1 MGLVMF
7 FPRKA
12 IAFEQVGVLSVDD
25 AHSFA
30 HLLLLAGSLGSDSI
44 DLTAHHLYLDTEQRL
59 MGNHGPFS
67 FGGTKGLWILG
78 SPLVGFSCMVIQDH
92 VALDGQF
99 FAFL

>member
-44 DLTAHHLYLDTEQRL
+44 DQIKRTQPSNFN
-59 MGNHGPFS
+59 G
-67 FGGTKGLWILG
+67 
-78 SPLVGFSCMVIQDH
+78 V
-92 VALDGQF
+92 
-99 FAFL
+99 

>member
-44 DLTAHHLYLDTEQRL
+44 DLTAHHISFIKIIGLHLMQAFFVSEAPRDYGFWGVLWCVFGHEAGVQRPL
-59 MGNHGPFS
+59 P
-67 FGGTKGLWILG
+67 TK
-78 SPLVGFSCMVIQDH
+78 D
-92 VALDGQF
+92 
-99 FAFL
+99 

>member
-1 MGLVMF
+1 MF

-59 MGNHGPFS
+59 MGNHGRFLLQAPKDYGFR
-67 FGGTKGLWILG
+67 GVLWW
-78 SPLVGFSCMVIQDH
+78 V
-92 VALDGQF
+92 
-99 FAFL
+99 